1 MKKSFAVLGLGQYGS
16 SLAETLYN
24 LGHDVMAV
32 DFDEKVIRDIAPKV
46 TTAISADLEVED
58 EIVALGLQ
66 NMDVV
71 ITCIGSNISASILSI
86 AIAKEK
92 GVPVV
97 IAKASTPRMASIL
110 KRAGADKVITPESEG
125 GIRSARILASQF
137 ILDYFEL
144 DENLCMVELKPK
156 KAWIGKD
163 LIELNLRKKYNMN
176 VAAIKNNG
184 EFWGAVN
191 PSKPLSEENLMLV
204 IVEKKDINRI
214 QKFE

>member
-1 MKKSFAVLGLGQYGS
+1 MKKSFAVLGLGQYGC

-24 LGHDVMAV
+24 LGHDVLAV

-46 TTAISADLEVED
+46 TTAICADLEVED

-86 AIAKEK
+86 AIEKEK

-110 KRAGADKVITPESEG
+110 KRAGADKESLPRVKAVSAPPEYSLH
-125 GIRSARILASQF
+125 SSFSTILSLTKICA
-137 ILDYFEL
+137 
-144 DENLCMVELKPK
+144 
-156 KAWIGKD
+156 
-163 LIELNLRKKYNMN
+163 
-176 VAAIKNNG
+176 
-184 EFWGAVN
+184 
-191 PSKPLSEENLMLV
+191 
-204 IVEKKDINRI
+204 
-214 QKFE
+214 